1 MVKII
6 AHRGFSGMYPENTRL
21 AFDKALDQDC
31 DAIEIDVQL
40 SKDGVPLLYHDD
52 DLQRLVKVS
61 GYLADNTWQ
70 EIENYRVQKR
80 VRRISYL
87 EPILSLES
95 YFIWF
100 KDHEITTVIELKNNV
115 RQYDGLEEILI
126 ALAQKYSLVEKIIF
140 SSFNKGSLIKLK
152 KLCPEARCGYITK
165 LKRNEDLD
173 WITQYQVDYI
183 HPKYTSLWPWN
194 LYKIA
199 KLGIPISPWTVNH
212 YLPLFIIAH
221 LRNVYGIIT
230 DRPDRLRRI
239 LNYSPL
245 K

>member
-165 LKRNEDLD
+165 LKRN
-173 WITQYQVDYI
+173 
-183 HPKYTSLWPWN
+183 
-194 LYKIA
+194 
-199 KLGIPISPWTVNH
+199 
-212 YLPLFIIAH
+212 
-221 LRNVYGIIT
+221 
-230 DRPDRLRRI
+230 
-239 LNYSPL
+239 
-245 K
+245 